1 MTTIG
6 DIARLAG
13 VAKSTVS
20 RYLNDGSVSEATK
33 RKIQHIIKE
42 TGYSPNAFA
51 QSLKAKKPNIIGT
64 IVPRLDSYASS
75 RTLIGIDEELKTMN
89 YQMLISHSNLDLERE
104 IENIHSLVRQKV
116 AGIILLATEITDR
129 HLSKIKEVDIPV
141 LIVGQQH
148 KEIHSLIHND
158 YEAAY
163 EVGKYILS
171 QGHKRIAFLGVNEK
185 NVAVGIDRKEGF
197 KKSLEDIADIDVR
210 FFEINRNNV
219 EASSVVYDIMNTFCP
234 SIIVCAT
241 DNLAIGA
248 MKAVY
253 SMGVSIPNDLSI
265 TGFGGYEMTEMIHPG
280 LTTAKFF
287 YEDAGNLAA
296 RKMLSLIRGEDTP
309 LKTVSGFEIIYRESV
324 RQV

>member
-6 DIARLAG
+6 DIAKLAG

-42 TGYSPNAFA
+42 TGYMPNAFA
-51 QSLKAKKPNIIGT
+51 QSLKAKKTNIIGT

-116 AGIILLATEITDR
+116 AGIILLATEITEH
-129 HLSKIKEVDIPV
+129 HLAIIKQVGIPV

-148 KEIHSLIHND
+148 KEIPSLIHND

-163 EVGKYILS
+163 EVGKYVIS
-171 QGHKRIAFLGVNEK
+171 QGHKKIAFLGVVK
-185 NVAVGIDRKEGF
+185 
-197 KKSLEDIADIDVR
+197 
-210 FFEINRNNV
+210 FFETNRN
-219 EASSVVYDIMNTFCP
+219 SSESFSIVSEIMDTFSP

-241 DNLAIGA
+241 DNLAIKT

-253 SMGVSIPNDLSI
+253 SRGISIPNDLSI

-280 LTTAKFF
+280 ITTAKFF
-287 YEDAGNLAA
+287 YKDAGNLAA

-309 LKTVSGFEIIYRESV
+309 MKTVSGFEIIYRESV
-324 RQV
+324 RKI